1 MNKRNAVVALI
12 GLNLFL
18 LAALILSSYSPP
30 EALAQAR
37 GRPGDFVI
45 ASVQMHTDIEE
56 VAIINIQTSQ
66 MFFFVPRETA
76 GGTPKLQ
83 YAGFRDL
90 KRDFGR

>member
-37 GRPGDFVI
+37 GRPGDFAI
-45 ASVQMHTDIEE
+45 ASIQMHQEIEE
-56 VAIINIQTSQ
+56 IAVVNIQTAQ
-66 MFFFVPRETA
+66 MFFFVPRET